1 MNRVNVISYPVVR
14 LKGGIDMRKTSL
26 LNSDISEVI
35 SKMGHTDGIAI
46 GDCGLPIP
54 DETRRIDIALIKDV
68 PGFIQTLKA
77 VLLELQVEEA
87 VIATETKD
95 INPKVY
101 GEIQECLGD
110 IKIAFV
116 SHEELKRELKTCK
129 AVIRTGEQ
137 TPYANIILKSGVV
150 F

>member
-1 MNRVNVISYPVVR
+1 MSKLRYPVSQ
-14 LKGGIDMRKTSL
+14 LKGEINMKKIGI

-35 SKMGHTDGIAI
+35 SKMGHTDLLAI

-54 DETRRIDIALIKDV
+54 NSTKRIDLALAKNLPTFLD
-68 PGFIQTLKA
+68 TLKV
-77 VLLELQVEEA
+77 VLTELNIEEIILA
-87 VIATETKD
+87 KETTEVNEGLFTEIKN
-95 INPKVY
+95 ICSEAKVTL
-101 GEIQECLGD
+101 IT
-110 IKIAFV
+110 
-116 SHEELKRELKTCK
+116 HEELKSELSNCK